1 MLEIEYKGGNTVVI
15 STKQGTI
22 VVDPKTSVVGLKDT
36 PTKGA
41 IELATEPRFALV
53 HPDAKLNLEGPGEF
67 GVSGF
72 DIRGV
77 AAQRHLDSS
86 EVPLGSTMYRIE
98 GADIRI
104 AVLGN
109 IYEKLTDA
117 QLEELGIIDVLILP
131 VGGGGYTLDATG
143 AAHVVRAIDPKVVIP
158 IHYADSALK
167 YEVPQDTVE
176 TFTKELGAP
185 VEEQT
190 KVKFKQASALPE
202 VMTTYVLARS

>member
-15 STKQGTI
+15 TTKQGTI
-22 VVDPKTSVVGLKDT
+22 VVDPKTSIVGLKDT
-36 PTKGA
+36 STKGS
-41 IELATEPRFALV
+41 IELATEARFALV
-53 HPDAKLNLEGPGEF
+53 NDDAKLNIEGPGEY

-86 EVPLGSTMYRIE
+86 DVPFASTMYRVE
-98 GADIRI
+98 AADIRV

-109 IYEKLTDA
+109 VFEKLTDA

-158 IHYADSALK
+158 VHYADGALK

-185 VEEQT
+185 VEELS

-202 VMTTYVLARS
+202 VLTTYVLARS